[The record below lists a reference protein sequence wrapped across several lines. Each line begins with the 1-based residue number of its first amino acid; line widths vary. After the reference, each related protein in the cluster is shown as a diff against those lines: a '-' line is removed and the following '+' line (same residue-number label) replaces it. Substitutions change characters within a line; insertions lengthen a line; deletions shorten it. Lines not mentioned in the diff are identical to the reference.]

1 MVNRVPGRPAA
12 GLAVALFAISVSAGM
27 AADVYVSPQG
37 DDAAAGTAGAPVKSL
52 RKALDIV
59 RDRRGRGAG
68 RTEPVVI
75 EVADGRHELPAPL
88 VLVSED
94 SGTETSPTVIRAAD
108 GARPLIS
115 GGRVIGGWR
124 VGELKGKPCWEVDL
138 EDAQKSG
145 WRFSQLFVNDQRRF
159 RPFAPAEGWRTIAAT
174 VEPTPEN
181 AKKGHDRFAFKGRQ
195 LDPSWANLDDVEVTV
210 VHTWEMSRLPI
221 ARIDPAPEV
230 PGQPALKIVTFAGR
244 SRHLAKWCSF
254 PKGNRFRAE
263 NVREALGSPGSWY
276 LDRPTGRLTYCPL
289 PHETPAT
296 CEVVAPWLE
305 RLVELRGDVKGRH
318 WVEHV
323 RFEGLS
329 FAHDNWT
336 MPAGGHS
343 SGQAEINVGAALVAT
358 GARNVVMADCA
369 VRHTGRYAVSFGQGC
384 RDCTVERCEFVDL
397 GSGGLLLG
405 TPDQP
410 TDPEAIVSGIT
421 IRECTIRSGGRLHS
435 AAVGVWIGN
444 ASKSLVEHCDIHDFT
459 YTGISVGWSWGYGP
473 SLARDNRVIG
483 NRIHDLGQGVLSD
496 MGGVYTLGVSP
507 GTVVEGNEIFD
518 ILSYQYG
525 GWGLYTDEG
534 STGIVMRNN
543 LVYRT
548 SSGGFHQHFGRDNV
562 IENNI
567 FALARDWQLKRSRP
581 EDHTSFRFER
591 NIVWWNTDA
600 PLTNGPWGQG
610 IVSGSN
616 CYWRCGKP
624 VVFPGNR
631 DLTAWQAA
639 GHDAGS
645 IVANPR
651 FANPNVGDL
660 TLPDDSPVRPLG
672 FVPFNTKQAG
682 RTTQPVLTERLPTVP
697 SPWPESR
704 AARKKSD
711 GR

>member
-1 MVNRVPGRPAA
+1 MAVNRGPGRLAA
-12 GLAVALFAISVSAGM
+12 GLTVALVWMSASSSIGADVFVSAR
-27 AADVYVSPQG
+27 G
-37 DDAAAGTAGAPVKSL
+37 DDAAAGTAEAPVKSL
-52 RKALDIV
+52 RKALDMV
-59 RDRRGRGAG
+59 RSLRGQDKA
-68 RTEPVVI
+68 RTAPVVI
-75 EVADGRHELPAPL
+75 EVADGRHELAAPL
-88 VLVSED
+88 VVLPED
-94 SGTETSPTVIRAAD
+94 SGTETSPTVIRAAA

-115 GGRVIGGWR
+115 GGRVISGWR
-124 VGELKGKPCWEVDL
+124 MGELKGKPCWEADL
-138 EDAQKSG
+138 EAVPKQG
-145 WRFSQLFVNDQRRF
+145 WRFSQLFVNNQRRF
-159 RPFAPAEGWRTIAAT
+159 RPCAPEEGWRTIAAA

-195 LDPSWANLDDVEVTV
+195 LDPSWANLDDVEVTIA
-210 VHTWEMSRLPI
+210 HTWMMSRLPI

-230 PGQPALKIVTFAGR
+230 PGQPSLKVVTFAGH
-244 SRHLAKWCSF
+244 SRYPAKWGSF

-263 NVREALGSPGSWY
+263 NVREALGAPGSWY

-289 PHETPAT
+289 ADETPQT
-296 CEVVAPWLE
+296 CEVVAPRLE
-305 RLVELRGDVKGRH
+305 SLVQMRGDVKGRR

-336 MPAGGHS
+336 MPAGGQS
-343 SGQAEINVGAALVAT
+343 YGQAEINVGAALLAT
-358 GARNVVMADCA
+358 GARHVALTRCA
-369 VRHTGRYAVSFGQGC
+369 VRHTGRYAVSFDHDC

-397 GSGGLLLG
+397 GGGGLLVG

-410 TDPEAIVSGIT
+410 TDPEARVAGIT
-421 IRECTIRSGGRLHS
+421 IRDCTIRSGGRLHP

-444 ASKSLVEHCDIHDFT
+444 ASGSLVEHCDIHDFT
-459 YTGISVGWSWGYGP
+459 YTGVSAGWSWGYGP
-473 SLARDNRVIG
+473 SQAHDNRLIA

-518 ILSYQYG
+518 IMSYEYG

-548 SSGGFHQHFGRDNV
+548 SSGGFHQHFGRDNLV
-562 IENNI
+562 ENNI
-567 FALARDWQLKRSRP
+567 FALARDWQLKRTRA

-591 NIVWWNTDA
+591 NIVWWNSDA
-600 PLTNGPWGQG
+600 PLIKGPWEQG

-616 CYWRCGKP
+616 CYWRGGKP

-631 DLTAWQAA
+631 DLAAWQAA

-645 IVANPR
+645 IVADPR
-651 FANPNVGDL
+651 FKDPKSGDL
-660 TLPDDSPVRPLG
+660 SLPDDSPVRPLG
-672 FVPFNTKQAG
+672 FVPFDTKQAG
-682 RTTQPVLTERLPTVP
+682 RISAATLTNELPPVP

-704 AARKKSD
+704 DKQ
-711 GR
+711 